1 MSNPYRVIK
10 DMTEELNIIASKNYE
25 FPKDVKIEKVLVLV
39 DDRTDAYYL
48 DVYYIMDN
56 ITHNVTFR
64 IYPSLSSTIDTVLW
78 YIKDIYARYHEVK
91 V

>member
-10 DMTEELNIIASKNYE
+10 DMTEEFNIIASKNYE

-64 IYPSLSSTIDTVLW
+64 IYPSLSSTIDSVLW